1 MSIIL
6 ETPQLFFESS
16 FIHHLSIKHFNIFL
30 LVKKSSMKFDQ
41 MTFGRYLSNAI
52 CAWNNWLE
60 IWWNCL
66 VLFITFMAAT
76 YHHGGNSS
84 PHLLKL
90 LISYKI
96 HAKLFIM
103 NWHCGL
109 FGCNIIKELT
119 ILIFWRKANILI
131 WSGYKLLF
139 VKL

>member
-1 MSIIL
+1 MSIVL
-6 ETPQLFFESS
+6 ETPQLFFESNFSS
-16 FIHHLSIKHFNIFL
+16 FIDKKKFNIFL

-41 MTFGRYLSNAI
+41 MTFGKYLSNAI
-52 CAWNNWLE
+52 CAWKL
-60 IWWNCL
+60 IGDMMKL
-66 VLFITFMAAT
+66 LITFYHIFMAAT

-84 PHLLKL
+84 HLLKL
-90 LISYKI
+90 LLSYKI

-109 FGCNIIKELT
+109 FGCNIIKELA